1 MPALHVC
8 GRFAYVG
15 LDDGSLRVSRVSA
28 EEGCVLCD
36 YVISRNH
43 FETDDEDEDDDEVVV
58 VESNPTD
65 DGQLLIGHERVGL
78 LLWNVAKQRIKH
90 RF

>member
-28 EEGCVLCD
+28 EEGCV
-36 YVISRNH
+36 IFRNH
-43 FETDDEDEDDDEVVV
+43 FETDDEDVDDDEVVV